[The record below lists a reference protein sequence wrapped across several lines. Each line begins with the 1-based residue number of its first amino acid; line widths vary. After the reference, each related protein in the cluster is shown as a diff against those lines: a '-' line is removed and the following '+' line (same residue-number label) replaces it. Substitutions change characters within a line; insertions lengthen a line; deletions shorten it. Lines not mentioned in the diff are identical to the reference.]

1 MEYLKLIVGLAVLVY
16 SGHLLV
22 KGGVSLS
29 RHFKVSTAVIGVT
42 VISFGTSAP
51 ELIVS
56 LQAATQGYPAI
67 AVGNVIGSNIS
78 NIALVLAFT
87 AIIFPVVV
95 SRNSAVFDWPFM
107 MVASILF
114 YLFLM
119 DMSIATIE
127 GIMLFMLL
135 LVYIVWSVLSSRK
148 SMKREQTEII
158 PPTIRL
164 FPSILIVLAAGAGL
178 AFGSNWLVD
187 GAATIAENLGVS
199 ERTISITLIAFG
211 TSVPE
216 LATSAIA
223 AFKKEAD
230 ISIGNI
236 IGSNI
241 FNILAVIGITATIT
255 PISIQ
260 DSLIL
265 SFDTLWMIGISILL
279 FLFMLPLK
287 YSKIGR
293 LKGGLFLLVYVY
305 YIFQVFATG

>member
-1 MEYLKLIVGLAVLVY
+1 MEYLKLIIGLAVLVY

-29 RHFKVSTAVIGVT
+29 RHFKVSTLVIGVT

-56 LQAATQGYPAI
+56 LQAALQGYPAI
-67 AVGNVIGSNIS
+67 AIGNVIGSNIS

-87 AIIFPVVV
+87 AIIFPVAV
-95 SRNSAVFDWPFM
+95 SRNSAIFDWPFM

-114 YLFLM
+114 YIFLL
-119 DMSIATIE
+119 DMNIVRVE
-127 GIMLFMLL
+127 GILFFLL
-135 LVYIVWSVLSSRK
+135 LIVYILWSVLSSRK
-148 SMKREQTEII
+148 TMKRDQTEVL
-158 PPTIRL
+158 PPTIGL
-164 FPSILIVLAAGAGL
+164 FPSILLVVAAGAGL

-187 GAATIAENLGVS
+187 GAATIAENFGVS

-241 FNILAVIGITATIT
+241 FNILAVIGITSTIT

-260 DSLIL
+260 DPLIL

-287 YSKIGR
+287 RSKIGR
-293 LKGGLFLLVYVY
+293 IKGILLLLVYVY
-305 YIFQVFATG
+305 YVLQVFATG

>member
-56 LQAATQGYPAI
+56 LQAAMQGYPAI

-78 NIALVLAFT
+78 NISLVLAFT
-87 AIIFPVVV
+87 AIIFPVAV

-119 DMSIATIE
+119 DMKIVTIE
-127 GIMLFMLL
+127 GIILFMLL

-164 FPSILIVLAAGAGL
+164 FPSILLVLAAGAGL
-178 AFGSNWLVD
+178 VFGSNWLVE

-279 FLFMLPLK
+279 FIFMLPLK
-287 YSKIGR
+287 KSKIGR
-293 LKGGLFLLVYVY
+293 LKGVLFILVYTY
-305 YIFQVFATG
+305 YVFQVFATG